1 MDVTKY
7 PFDAEFQNKILAVI
21 IRDKSFILKYS
32 SLIKPNYFDN
42 SVYVTLCRI
51 VLDFLHDFGSLP
63 TEASLREL
71 FKEYSQENLL
81 NRVLDKVMSVDLSD
95 SSYVETEIL
104 NFIGQQSWRLVKP
117 QIDKAVRSKDMETA
131 RTLFDRYMRA
141 EEVQGQQESELFYFQ
156 HIDESF
162 RNLKEEMDH
171 PQKIATLIQS
181 MDEILRG
188 GVRAGDLHLLFAPK
202 KKGKSIFLVNMAA
215 AALQQGKKVAYIT
228 MELDKDFVEYRVHS
242 RLTGI
247 PDTELIANET
257 KARAALN
264 RIRQLKGELVVK
276 KYPTNALTPKR
287 LQAYLDYLWQIK
299 GFNVDLLLVDY
310 LDIMAVDGQYGKRW
324 EKQGPLSEAL
334 RGLADV
340 YHIPIWTV
348 TQAKQSAEG
357 KDVVEGTDMG
367 GDSVKAHTADSVW
380 SLMQTPE
387 EAKAD
392 PPVGRLFC
400 NYLRNG
406 AGQGKVLEIK
416 YDKKRMLMTDL
427 IR

>member
-1 MDVTKY
+1 
-7 PFDAEFQNKILAVI
+7 
-21 IRDKSFILKYS
+21 
-32 SLIKPNYFDN
+32 
-42 SVYVTLCRI
+42 
-51 VLDFLHDFGSLP
+51 
-63 TEASLREL
+63 
-71 FKEYSQENLL
+71 
-81 NRVLDKVMSVDLSD
+81 
-95 SSYVETEIL
+95 
-104 NFIGQQSWRLVKP
+104 
-117 QIDKAVRSKDMETA
+117 
-131 RTLFDRYMRA
+131 MRA
-141 EEVQGQQESELFYFQ
+141 EEVQRQQENEIFYFQ

-162 RNLKEEMDH
+162 RSLKREEEH
-171 PQKIATLIQS
+171 PNKIATLIQS
-181 MDEILRG
+181 MDEVLRG
-188 GVRAGDLHLLFAPK
+188 GVGAGELHLLFAPK

-228 MELDKDFVEYRVHS
+228 MELDTKYVEYRVHS

-247 PDTELIANET
+247 PDTELVANET
-257 KARAALN
+257 KARAVLN
-264 RIRQLKGELVVK
+264 RVKQLKGELDLR
-276 KYPTNALTPKR
+276 KYPTNALTPKK

-310 LDIMAVDGQYGKRW
+310 LDIMAVDNHYGKRW

-334 RGLADV
+334 RGLADI
-340 YHIPIWTV
+340 YRIPIWTV

-406 AGQGKVLEIK
+406 AGQGQVLEIK